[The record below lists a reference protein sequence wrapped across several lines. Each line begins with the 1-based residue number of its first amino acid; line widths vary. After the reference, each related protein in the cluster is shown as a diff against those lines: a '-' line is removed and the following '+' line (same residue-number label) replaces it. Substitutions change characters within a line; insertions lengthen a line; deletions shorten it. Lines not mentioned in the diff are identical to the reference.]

1 VPLDTALAL
10 PHRNSPGMT
19 RTFMEPS
26 PGGRMKASREHQAE
40 KSGISSR
47 IGYHRLVPVGPR
59 HLGSH
64 HHRRPPIQG
73 KEGVVDKPIRDG
85 FDKSWEGYSLP
96 AKYLL
101 MVEFESLAMAPGS
114 MPYVNVKP
122 EILFVHGPKV

>member
-1 VPLDTALAL
+1 
-10 PHRNSPGMT
+10 
-19 RTFMEPS
+19 
-26 PGGRMKASREHQAE
+26 MKASREHQAE

-47 IGYHRLVPVGPR
+47 IGYHRLVRVGPR

-101 MVEFESLAMAPGS
+101 MVEFESLAMAQGS

-122 EILFVHGPKV
+122 EILFVHGPKVLNNCIQVPSVRISETMFKDHNYREVL